1 MNKNFPKQTLAIAL
15 LWTLCAF
22 PVLAQIEYAGFAD
35 ILYTSELGDDGS
47 AGFSYGQFELD
58 LSGTVTSNVTF
69 EGAIAYNAED
79 GVFEAG
85 AGFLDIHIKDSDEDH
100 PARGGFIKHT
110 GLMIGQFDVPFGI
123 DYLNIPSPDR
133 LLVNGT
139 LMNQKTIDGWNDVGL
154 NLYGELSVVNFNL
167 FAVNGASDGIA
178 AGGRLG
184 FPVGGLMELGASYT
198 MQTAENETGAV
209 PNIFGL
215 DFQSAF
221 GPVNARVEY
230 QMAKAVED
238 GDFDTLTE
246 DDEHSGY
253 YAQFDLD
260 LDEMTGMPLFLVG
273 RYGGWEKAD
282 DASSRITAGV
292 GYKFSDGF
300 QCRAEFLSNTIN
312 DDDPENQLTIQT
324 VVSF

>member
-1 MNKNFPKQTLAIAL
+1 MNNKLVKQSLLIVMLA
-15 LWTLCAF
+15 TLCVF
-22 PVLAQIEYAGFAD
+22 PVFAQIEYAGFAD
-35 ILYTSELGDDGS
+35 ILYTSELGDGGS

-58 LSGTVTSNVTF
+58 LSGAVTSNVTF

-79 GVFEAG
+79 GLFEAG
-85 AGFLDIHIKDSDEDH
+85 AGFLDIHMNDSEEDH
-100 PARGGFIKHT
+100 PARGGFIKHS

-123 DYLNIPSPDR
+123 DYLSIPSPDR
-133 LLVNGT
+133 LLVNGP
-139 LMNQKTIDGWNDVGL
+139 LMNQMTIDGWNDVGL
-154 NLYGELSVVNFNL
+154 NFYGELSVLNFNI

-184 FPVGGLMELGASYT
+184 FPIGGLMELGASYA

-209 PNIFGL
+209 PNILGL
-215 DFQSAF
+215 DVQSSI
-221 GPVNARVEY
+221 GPVNARFEY
-230 QMAKAVED
+230 QQAKAVEA

-253 YAQFDLD
+253 YAQVDLD
-260 LDEMTGMPLFLVG
+260 LDAMVGIPLFVVA

-282 DASSRITAGV
+282 DTSSRITAGL

-300 QCRAEFLSNTIN
+300 ECRAEYLSNTVN
-312 DDDPENQLTIQT
+312 EADAANQLTLQT